1 MPLIA
6 GIAAVR
12 TASLEARLAL
22 TLNQSETTKMNWDR
36 IEDNWAQFSGN
47 VNERWSSLTDRQ
59 LPGRVQETYG
69 MIDVE
74 DDAQCQIT
82 DWQQRLI
89 EIERTAH

>member
-12 TASLEARLAL
+12 AASLEARLAL
-22 TLNQSETTKMNWDR
+22 MLSQSEATKMNRDR
-36 IEDNWAQFSGN
+36 IEENWAQFSGN
-47 VNERWSSLTDRQ
+47 VNERWGRLTDWQ

-74 DDAQCQIT
+74 DDEKCQTT
-82 DWQQRLI
+82 D
-89 EIERTAH
+89 